1 VKPAAFAYHA
11 PRTVEEAVGQLGE
24 FAPLDGRI
32 LAGGQSLVPM
42 MAFRMARPAHLI
54 DINGVEGLERLAI
67 DGDALSISACVRHAA
82 FHRPVASG
90 PTGALLSVVAS
101 NIAHYPI
108 RIRGTFCGSLANA
121 DPASEWCLTAVTLNT
136 ELIAASKRGRR
147 TIAAADFFTGMMGTA
162 LAEDELLLEARVPLL
177 APDARFGFYEF
188 SRRAGDYALAMALT
202 VYRLDG
208 GVIVEPRVGVGGAE
222 GHPRRIAQAE
232 AVLAGQKPGEEIFR
246 AAAEAA
252 ADVIQPME
260 DAHADAA
267 FRLDLVRAVTQRALE
282 RTLT

>member
-232 AVLAGQKPGEEIFR
+232 AMLAGQKPGEEIFR

>member
-1 VKPAAFAYHA
+1 VKPATFAYHA
-11 PRTVEEAVGQLGE
+11 PRTVEEVVDQLAE
-24 FAPLDGRI
+24 LAPLDGRI

-54 DINGVEGLERLAI
+54 DINDVEGLDRLAI
-67 DGDALSISACVRHAA
+67 DGKVLRISACVRHAA
-82 FHRPVASG
+82 FHRPVAPG
-90 PTGALLSVVAS
+90 PTGALLSAVAS

-121 DPASEWCLTAVTLNT
+121 DPASEWCLTAVTLNAD
-136 ELIAASKRGRR
+136 LIAVSKRGRR

-177 APDARFGFYEF
+177 AADARFGFYEF

-202 VYRLDG
+202 AYRLEG
-208 GVIVEPRVGVGGAE
+208 GVIAEPRVGIGGAE
-222 GHPRRIAQAE
+222 GHPRRIAQVE
-232 AVLAGQKPGEEIFR
+232 AVLAGNKPGDEVFR

-252 ADVIQPME
+252 AEAIEPME
-260 DAHADAA
+260 DAQADAA

-282 RTLT
+282 RTLA

>member
-1 VKPAAFAYHA
+1 VKPATFAYHA
-11 PRTVEEAVGQLGE
+11 PRTIEEVVDQLAE
-24 FAPLDGRI
+24 LAPLDGRI

-54 DINGVEGLERLAI
+54 DINGVEGLERLSV
-67 DGDALSISACVRHAA
+67 DDDALRISACVRHAA
-82 FHRPVASG
+82 FHRPVTPG
-90 PTGALLSVVAS
+90 PTGALLSAVAS

-121 DPASEWCLTAVTLNT
+121 DPASEWCLTAVTLNAD
-136 ELIAASKRGRR
+136 LVAVSQRGRR
-147 TIAAADFFTGMMGTA
+147 TIGAADFFTGMMGTA
-162 LAEDELLLEARVPLL
+162 LADDELLLEARIPLL
-177 APDARFGFYEF
+177 AADARFGFYEF
-188 SRRAGDYALAMALT
+188 SRRAGDFALAMALT
-202 VYRLDG
+202 AYRLDG
-208 GVIVEPRVGVGGAE
+208 GVIAEPRVGIGAAE

-232 AVLAGQKPGEEIFR
+232 AVLAGRKPGDEVFR

-252 ADVIQPME
+252 AEVIEPME

-282 RTLT
+282 RTLA

>member
-1 VKPAAFAYHA
+1 
-11 PRTVEEAVGQLGE
+11 
-24 FAPLDGRI
+24 
-32 LAGGQSLVPM
+32 
-42 MAFRMARPAHLI
+42 MARPAHLI

-82 FHRPVASG
+82 FHRPVAPG

>member
-1 VKPAAFAYHA
+1 MKPATFAYHA
-11 PRTVEEAVGQLGE
+11 PRAVEEVVDQLAE
-24 FAPLDGRI
+24 LAPLDGRI

-54 DINGVEGLERLAI
+54 DINGVEGLDRLAI
-67 DGDALSISACVRHAA
+67 DDNVLRISACVRHAA
-82 FHRPVASG
+82 FHRPVAPG
-90 PTGALLSVVAS
+90 PTGALLSAVAS

-121 DPASEWCLTAVTLNT
+121 DPASEWCLTAVTLDA
-136 ELIAASKRGRR
+136 ELVAASRRGRR

-177 APDARFGFYEF
+177 AADARFGFYEF
-188 SRRAGDYALAMALT
+188 SRRAGDYALAMALI
-202 VYRLDG
+202 VYHLDG
-208 GVIVEPRVGVGGAE
+208 GVIAEPRVGIGGAE
-222 GHPRRIAQAE
+222 GHPRRIAEAE
-232 AVLAGQKPGEEIFR
+232 AALAGRKPGEEAFR

-252 ADVIQPME
+252 AEAIEPME

-282 RTLT
+282 RTVA

>member
-1 VKPAAFAYHA
+1 VKPATFAYHA
-11 PRTVEEAVGQLGE
+11 PRTVEEAVAQLAE

-54 DINGVEGLERLAI
+54 DINGVEGLERLVI
-67 DGDALSISACVRHAA
+67 NENVLSISACVRHAA
-82 FHRPVASG
+82 FHRPVAPG
-90 PTGALLSVVAS
+90 PTGALLSAVAS
-101 NIAHYPI
+101 HIAHYPI

-121 DPASEWCLTAVTLNT
+121 DPASEWCLTAVTLNA
-136 ELIAASKRGRR
+136 ELIAASQRGRR
-147 TIAAADFFTGMMGTA
+147 TIAAADFFTGMMGTV
-162 LAEDELLLEARVPLL
+162 LAEDELLLEARLPLL
-177 APDARFGFYEF
+177 AADARFGFYEF

-202 VYRLDG
+202 VYRLKD
-208 GVIVEPRVGVGGAE
+208 GVIAKPRVGIGGAE
-222 GHPRRIAQAE
+222 GHPRRIAEAE
-232 AVLAGQKPGEEIFR
+232 AALDGQKPGPEIFR

-252 ADVIQPME
+252 ADAIEPME

-282 RTLT
+282 RTLA